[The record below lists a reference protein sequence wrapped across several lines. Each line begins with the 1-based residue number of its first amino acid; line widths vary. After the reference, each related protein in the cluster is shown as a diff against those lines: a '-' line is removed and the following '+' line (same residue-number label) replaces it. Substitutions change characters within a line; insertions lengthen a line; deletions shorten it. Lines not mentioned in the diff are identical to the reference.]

1 MYEIRMSG
9 DAFACF
15 SRMLYLAEREENTKE
30 YIQSSEFIEML
41 YVKYH
46 NTDRF
51 VEDIFVALEAYVIGK
66 YVEIKHIDMYG
77 VPYDGNLD
85 YISAFDSVD
94 TVYLANIDITLMPY
108 WITLQTINILLCNI
122 EPDVDFPDV
131 DEYYI
136 GNCGLPG
143 NFLSSFKNVRLR
155 GLSLVGMDAV
165 NDLSPLID
173 VPSLEY
179 LTLKNC
185 QHAAG
190 CDRLTQL
197 KKLTVE
203 IIDHEYI
210 EIQKQR
216 EILDAMKKVIDVL
229 KDHNLKFA
237 EITIRDEIYRYGEED
252 DSE

>member
-66 YVEIKHIDMYG
+66 FAEIKHIDMYG
-77 VPYDGNLD
+77 VPYDGDLD
-85 YISAFDSVD
+85 YISAFDTVD
-94 TVYLANIDITLMPY
+94 TVYLANTDITLMPY
-108 WITLQTINILLCNI
+108 WITLQTINILSCNI

-131 DEYYI
+131 DAYYI
-136 GNCGLPG
+136 GNCSLPED
-143 NFLSSFKNVRLR
+143 FLASFNNVRLR
-155 GLSLVGMDAV
+155 ELSLVGMDAV

-190 CDRLTQL
+190 CDQLIQL
-197 KKLTVE
+197 KRLTVE
-203 IIDHEYI
+203 ITDHEYI

-216 EILDAMKKVIDVL
+216 DILEAMKKVIDVL

-237 EITIRDEIYRYGEED
+237 EITIRDEIYRYGEEE
-252 DSE
+252 DSQ